1 MLDANN
7 AIHSAILIN
16 KSQVYFWGINFKNM
30 ITLSRPEIAIKMKE
44 SGLVPL
50 FYHQDKE
57 LVKQVLKAVYQGG
70 ARFFEFTHRGEFA
83 HEVFANLVK
92 FSREECPA
100 MILGVGSVVDAGT
113 ASLYMNL
120 GAEFVVSPVIREDV
134 AKVCNR
140 RKVLYLPGCGT
151 LTEISQAEELGCEI
165 VKLFPA
171 AVLGP
176 GFVKA
181 IKGPQPWTSIMPSGG
196 VNLEEENIK
205 EWFKAGVTCV
215 GMGSALI
222 SKNMVENSDFDS
234 IKNNVTKVLKI
245 ITEIRST

>member
-1 MLDANN
+1 
-7 AIHSAILIN
+7 
-16 KSQVYFWGINFKNM
+16 M

-50 FYHQDKE
+50 FYNEDQE
-57 LVKQVLKAVYQGG
+57 LVKNLLQAVYKGG

-83 HEVFANLVK
+83 HEVFLNLVK
-92 FSREECPA
+92 FARKECPE
-100 MILGVGSVVDAGT
+100 MILGVGSVADAGT

-120 GAEFVVSPVIREDV
+120 GAKFVVSPVIREDV

-140 RKVLYLPGCGT
+140 RKILYLPGCGS

-196 VNLEEENIK
+196 VSLDKENIT

-222 SKNMVENSDFDS
+222 SKDVVRNSDFKS
-234 IKNNVTKVLKI
+234 VENNVAKVLEI
-245 ITEIRST
+245 ISEIRST

>member
-1 MLDANN
+1 M
-7 AIHSAILIN
+7 N
-16 KSQVYFWGINFKNM
+16 KI
-30 ITLSRPEIAIKMKE
+30 SRPEIAIKMKE

-50 FYHQDKE
+50 FYHQDEE
-57 LVKQVLKAVYQGG
+57 LVKQVLKAVYKGG

-83 HEVFANLVK
+83 HEVFANLLK
-92 FSREECPA
+92 FSREECPE

-140 RKVLYLPGCGT
+140 RKVLYLPGCGS

-165 VKLFPA
+165 LKLFPA

-196 VNLEEENIK
+196 VSLEEENITA
-205 EWFKAGVTCV
+205 WFIAGVTCV

-222 SKNMVENSDFDS
+222 PKNMVENSDFES
-234 IKNNVTKVLKI
+234 IKNNVAKVLKI

>member
-1 MLDANN
+1 MQ
-7 AIHSAILIN
+7 
-16 KSQVYFWGINFKNM
+16 K
-30 ITLSRPEIAIKMKE
+30 LSRPEIALQMNR

-50 FYHQDKE
+50 FYHKDE
-57 LVKQVLKAVYQGG
+57 DLVKKVLIALYKGG
-70 ARFFEFTHRGEFA
+70 ARFFEFTHRGELA
-83 HEVFANLVK
+83 HEVFTSLVK
-92 FSREECPA
+92 FARKECPD
-100 MILGVGSVVDAGT
+100 MILGVGSVADAAT

-134 AKVCNR
+134 ASVCNR
-140 RKVLYLPGCGT
+140 RKILYLPGCGS
-151 LTEISQAEELGCEI
+151 LTEISRAEELGCDI

-196 VNLEEENIK
+196 VSLDEQNIK
-205 EWFKAGVTCV
+205 EWFHAGVTCV

-222 SKNMVENSDFDS
+222 SKELIQNADFTA
-234 IKNNVTKVLKI
+234 IEANVVKVLKI
-245 ITEIRST
+245 ISELRAR

>member
-1 MLDANN
+1 M
-7 AIHSAILIN
+7 
-16 KSQVYFWGINFKNM
+16 KK
-30 ITLSRPEIAIKMKE
+30 LSRPEITIKMKE

-50 FYHQDKE
+50 FYHQNREVVKE
-57 LVKQVLKAVYQGG
+57 ILTAVYKGG

-83 HEVFANLVK
+83 HEVFSDLVK
-92 FSREECPA
+92 FSRKECPE

-134 AKVCNR
+134 VKICNR
-140 RKVLYLPGCGT
+140 RKVLYLPGCGS

-196 VNLEEENIK
+196 VSLEKENIK
-205 EWFKAGVTCV
+205 EWFNTGVTCV

-222 SKNMVENSDFDS
+222 PKDLVENSDFES
-234 IKNNVTKVLKI
+234 IKNNVAKVLKI
-245 ITEIRST
+245 ISEIRSE

>member
-1 MLDANN
+1 MQ
-7 AIHSAILIN
+7 
-16 KSQVYFWGINFKNM
+16 K
-30 ITLSRPEIAIKMKE
+30 LSRPEIALQMNR

-50 FYHQDKE
+50 FYHKDE
-57 LVKQVLKAVYQGG
+57 DLVKKVLIALYKGG
-70 ARFFEFTHRGEFA
+70 ARFFEFTHRGELA
-83 HEVFANLVK
+83 HEVFTSLVK
-92 FSREECPA
+92 FARKECPG
-100 MILGVGSVVDAGT
+100 MILGVGSVADAAT

-134 AKVCNR
+134 ASVCNR
-140 RKVLYLPGCGT
+140 RKILYLPGCGS
-151 LTEISQAEELGCEI
+151 LTEISRAEELGCDI

-196 VNLEEENIK
+196 VSLDEQNIK
-205 EWFKAGVTCV
+205 EWFHAGVTCV

-222 SKNMVENSDFDS
+222 SKELIQNADFAA
-234 IKNNVTKVLKI
+234 IEANVVKVLKI
-245 ITEIRST
+245 ISELRA

>member
-1 MLDANN
+1 M
-7 AIHSAILIN
+7 
-16 KSQVYFWGINFKNM
+16 K
-30 ITLSRPEIAIKMKE
+30 TLSRPEIAIKMKE

-50 FYHQDKE
+50 FYNKDYA
-57 LVKQVLKAVYQGG
+57 LVEKVLLAAYKGG
-70 ARFFEFTHRGEFA
+70 ARFFEFTHRGELA
-83 HEVFANLVK
+83 HEVFTSLVK
-92 FSREECPA
+92 FSRKQCPE

-134 AKVCNR
+134 ARICNR
-140 RKVLYLPGCGT
+140 RKVLYLPGCGS

-181 IKGPQPWTSIMPSGG
+181 VKGPQPWTSIMPSGG
-196 VNLEEENIK
+196 VTLEEQNIK
-205 EWFKAGVTCV
+205 AWFDAGVTCV

-222 SKNMVENSDFDS
+222 PKNMLENSDYKS
-234 IKNNVTKVLKI
+234 IENNVAKVLKI
-245 ITEIRST
+245 ISETRSA

>member
-1 MLDANN
+1 M
-7 AIHSAILIN
+7 
-16 KSQVYFWGINFKNM
+16 KK
-30 ITLSRPEIAIKMKE
+30 LSRPEIAIKMKE

-50 FYHQDKE
+50 FYHQDQE
-57 LVKQVLKAVYQGG
+57 IVKQVLKAVYQGG

-83 HEVFANLVK
+83 HEVFENLVR
-92 FSREECPA
+92 FSREECPE
-100 MILGVGSVVDAGT
+100 MILGVGSAVDAGT

-120 GAEFVVSPVIREDV
+120 GAEFVVSPVIREDI

-140 RKVLYLPGCGT
+140 RKVLYLPGCGS
-151 LTEISQAEELGCEI
+151 LTEIGQAEELGCEI
-165 VKLFPA
+165 LKLFPA

-222 SKNMVENSDFDS
+222 SKNMVENSDFES
-234 IKNNVTKVLKI
+234 IKNNVAKVLKI
-245 ITEIRST
+245 ITETRST

>member
-1 MLDANN
+1 MQ
-7 AIHSAILIN
+7 
-16 KSQVYFWGINFKNM
+16 K
-30 ITLSRPEIAIKMKE
+30 LSRPEIALQMNR

-50 FYHQDKE
+50 FYHKDE
-57 LVKQVLKAVYQGG
+57 DLVKKVLIALYKGG
-70 ARFFEFTHRGEFA
+70 ARFFEFTHRGELA
-83 HEVFANLVK
+83 HEVFTSLVK
-92 FSREECPA
+92 FARKECPD
-100 MILGVGSVVDAGT
+100 MILGVGSVADAAT

-134 AKVCNR
+134 ASVCNR
-140 RKVLYLPGCGT
+140 RKILYLPGCGS
-151 LTEISQAEELGCEI
+151 LTEISRAEELGCDI

-196 VNLEEENIK
+196 VSLDEQNIK
-205 EWFKAGVTCV
+205 EWFHAGVTCV

-222 SKNMVENSDFDS
+222 SKELIQNADFAA
-234 IKNNVTKVLKI
+234 IEANVVKVLKI
-245 ITEIRST
+245 ISELRA

>member
-1 MLDANN
+1 
-7 AIHSAILIN
+7 
-16 KSQVYFWGINFKNM
+16 M

-50 FYHQDKE
+50 FYHEDKE

-83 HEVFANLVK
+83 HEVFVNLVK
-92 FSREECPA
+92 FSREECPE

-140 RKVLYLPGCGT
+140 RKVLYLPGCGS
-151 LTEISQAEELGCEI
+151 LTEISKAEELGCEI
-165 VKLFPA
+165 LKLFSA

-222 SKNMVENSDFDS
+222 SKNIVENSDFDS
-234 IKNNVTKVLKI
+234 IRNNVTKVLKI

>member
-1 MLDANN
+1 M
-7 AIHSAILIN
+7 
-16 KSQVYFWGINFKNM
+16 KK
-30 ITLSRPEIAIKMKE
+30 LSRPEIAIKMKE

-50 FYHQDKE
+50 FYHQDEE
-57 LVKQVLKAVYQGG
+57 LVKQILKAVNKGG

-83 HEVFANLVK
+83 HEVFENLVR
-92 FSREECPA
+92 FSREECPE
-100 MILGVGSVVDAGT
+100 MILGVGSAVDAGT

-120 GAEFVVSPVIREDV
+120 GAEFVVSPVIREDI

-140 RKVLYLPGCGT
+140 RKVLYLPGCGS
-151 LTEISQAEELGCEI
+151 LTEIGQAEELGCEI
-165 VKLFPA
+165 LKLFPA

-222 SKNMVENSDFDS
+222 SKNMVENSDFES
-234 IKNNVTKVLKI
+234 IKNNVAKVLKI
-245 ITEIRST
+245 ITETRST

>member
-1 MLDANN
+1 
-7 AIHSAILIN
+7 
-16 KSQVYFWGINFKNM
+16 M

-50 FYHQDKE
+50 FYHQDQE
-57 LVKQVLKAVYQGG
+57 LVKEVLSAAYKGG
-70 ARFFEFTHRGEFA
+70 ARFFEFIHRGELA
-83 HEVFANLVK
+83 HEVFTSLVK
-92 FSREECPA
+92 FSRKECPE
-100 MILGVGSVVDAGT
+100 MILGVGSVADAGT
-113 ASLYMNL
+113 ASLYLNL

-140 RKVLYLPGCGT
+140 RKVLYLPGCGS

-171 AVLGP
+171 AVLGA

-196 VNLEEENIK
+196 VSLEEDNIK

-222 SKNMVENSDFDS
+222 PKDAIKRSDFKA
-234 IKNNVTKVLKI
+234 IENNVAKVLEI
-245 ITEIRST
+245 ISEIRAK

>member
-1 MLDANN
+1 M
-7 AIHSAILIN
+7 
-16 KSQVYFWGINFKNM
+16 KK
-30 ITLSRPEIAIKMKE
+30 LSRPEIAVKMKA

-50 FYHQDKE
+50 FYNQDIAIVKE
-57 LVKQVLKAVYQGG
+57 VVSTAYKGG
-70 ARFFEFTHRGEFA
+70 ASFFEFTHRGELA
-83 HEVFANLVK
+83 HEVFKNLIE
-92 FSREECPA
+92 FSRVHCPE
-100 MILGVGSVVDAGT
+100 MIFGVGSVTDAGT

-140 RKVLYLPGCGT
+140 RKILYMPGCGS
-151 LTEISQAEELGCEI
+151 LTEIALAEELGCEI

-176 GFVKA
+176 DFVKA

-196 VNLEEENIK
+196 VSLYENNIK
-205 EWFKAGVTCV
+205 EWFQAGVACV

-222 SKNMVENSDFDS
+222 SKELIQNADFAA
-234 IKNNVTKVLKI
+234 IEANVVKVLEI
-245 ITEIRST
+245 ISELRA

>member
-1 MLDANN
+1 M
-7 AIHSAILIN
+7 
-16 KSQVYFWGINFKNM
+16 KK
-30 ITLSRPEIAIKMKE
+30 LSRPEIAIKMKE
-44 SGLVPL
+44 LGLVPL
-50 FYHQDKE
+50 FYHQDQE

-70 ARFFEFTHRGEFA
+70 ARFFEFTHRGEFV
-83 HEVFANLVK
+83 HEVFGNLVK
-92 FSREECPA
+92 FSREECPE

-140 RKVLYLPGCGT
+140 RKVLYLPGCGS

-165 VKLFPA
+165 VKMFPA

-181 IKGPQPWTSIMPSGG
+181 VKGPQPWTSIMPSGG
-196 VNLEEENIK
+196 VNLEEENITA
-205 EWFKAGVTCV
+205 WFNAGVTCV

-222 SKNMVENSDFDS
+222 PKNMVENSDFES
-234 IKNNVTKVLKI
+234 IKNNVAKVLKI

>member
-1 MLDANN
+1 M
-7 AIHSAILIN
+7 
-16 KSQVYFWGINFKNM
+16 KK
-30 ITLSRPEIAIKMKE
+30 LSRPEIAIKMKE

-50 FYHQDKE
+50 FYHQDEE
-57 LVKQVLKAVYQGG
+57 LVKQVLKAVYKGG

-83 HEVFANLVK
+83 HEVFENLVR
-92 FSREECPA
+92 FSREECPE
-100 MILGVGSVVDAGT
+100 MILGVGSAVDAGT

-120 GAEFVVSPVIREDV
+120 GAEFVVSPVIREDI

-140 RKVLYLPGCGT
+140 RKVLYLPGCGS
-151 LTEISQAEELGCEI
+151 LTEIGQAEELGCEI
-165 VKLFPA
+165 LKLFPA

-222 SKNMVENSDFDS
+222 SKNMVENSDFES

-245 ITEIRST
+245 ITETRST